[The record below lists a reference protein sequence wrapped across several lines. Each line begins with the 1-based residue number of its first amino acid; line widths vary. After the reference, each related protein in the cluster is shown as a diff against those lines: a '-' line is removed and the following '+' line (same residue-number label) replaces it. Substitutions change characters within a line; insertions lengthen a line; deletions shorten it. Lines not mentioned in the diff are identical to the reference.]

1 MEPVS
6 LAALPSTARRDR
18 AVAPITASDHRLFV
32 VTAVVAVV
40 VVGIGSGAGLA
51 GARAP
56 GARPVTPLVLLHAAV
71 FAGWVVLYSVQVAL
85 VASDRTAVHRRLG
98 YAGAALALA
107 MLSIGYAVAI
117 HAARTG
123 YAPVPGGNRL
133 SFLVVPLGDLVVFAI
148 CVGVALYWR
157 RTAAIHKRMMW
168 LATTTLMFAS
178 VTRLPYVRGHIP
190 AILLVFLAVLLIA
203 PVYERVVY
211 GRVHR
216 VTAWGSTAM
225 LLQLLLRRPIGAT
238 IWWHTFAAWLI
249 K

>member
-40 VVGIGSGAGLA
+40 VVGVGSGAGLA

-148 CVGVALYWR
+148 WR